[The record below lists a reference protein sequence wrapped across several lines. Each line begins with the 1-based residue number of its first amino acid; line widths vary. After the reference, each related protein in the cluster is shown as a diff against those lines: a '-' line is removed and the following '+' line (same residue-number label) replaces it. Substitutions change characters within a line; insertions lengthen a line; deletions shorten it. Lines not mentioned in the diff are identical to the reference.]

1 MRVNKLIAERLGIS
15 RRKADKIIEAGQV
28 TMNGQPVTIGQQ
40 ITDTATIYIDGQLLP
55 NRQPIITILFNKPV
69 GYVCSKDGQ
78 GSNTIYDIL
87 PAKYLTLN
95 PVGRLDKDSSGLL
108 LLTNDGNLHQ
118 ELTHPKYQ
126 KEKIYHVI
134 LNKALAAE
142 DCKRIEQGI
151 ELEDGISKLSLKSS
165 SLNDK
170 AWTVTMHEGRNR
182 QIRRT
187 FEKAGYKVMK
197 LHRTNF
203 GNYALDELLSGE
215 YVVI

>member
-28 TMNGQPVTIGQQ
+28 TMNGQVITIGQQ
-40 ITDTATIYIDGQLLP
+40 ITDTDAIYIDGQLLP
-55 NRQPIITILFNKPV
+55 KRQPVTIILLNKPI
-69 GYVCSKDGQ
+69 GYICSKDGQ
-78 GSNTIYDIL
+78 GSSTIYDIL
-87 PAKYLTLN
+87 PAKYLNLN

-134 LNKALAAE
+134 LNKTLAAE
-142 DCKRIEQGI
+142 DRKRIEQGI
-151 ELEDGISKLSLKSS
+151 ELEDGVSKLSLKSD
-165 SLNDK
+165 SLNNK
-170 AWTVTMHEGRNR
+170 IWTVTMHEGRNR

-187 FEKAGYKVMK
+187 FEKAGYKVTK
-197 LHRTNF
+197 LHRINF
-203 GNYALDELLSGE
+203 GKYELGELLSGE